1 MMLDMVD
8 IRTSRHK
15 VVLLFSHNE
24 DHFYAGDDGYYD
36 NVSRFEALSG
46 SEAVLEVCVFFMQ
59 LPGAFIITIIIIAMG
74 IIFQTINNHLKV
86 CFTTR
91 LLCAA
96 NRDLK

>member
-46 SEAVLEVCVFFMQ
+46 SEAVLEVCVFCY
-59 LPGAFIITIIIIAMG
+59 AITWSIYHYHYNHRYG
-74 IIFQTINNHLKV
+74 DHFPNN
-86 CFTTR
+86 
-91 LLCAA
+91 
-96 NRDLK
+96 